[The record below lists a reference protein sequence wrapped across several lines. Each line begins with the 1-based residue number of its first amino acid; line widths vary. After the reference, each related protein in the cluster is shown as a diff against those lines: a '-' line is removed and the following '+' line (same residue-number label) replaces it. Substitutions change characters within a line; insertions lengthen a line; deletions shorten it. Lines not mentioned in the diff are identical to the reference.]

1 MRHQAMNDKLS
12 EEDVLS
18 VIPYSVNQYTV
29 RRTFY
34 VKSSA
39 ACMHKG

>member
-1 MRHQAMNDKLS
+1 MRNQAMNGKLS
-12 EEDVLS
+12 KEDVLS

-29 RRTFY
+29 RGTFY

-39 ACMHKG
+39 ACMQKG